1 MESGAIVFLRVKV
14 CLIHVI
20 ATSRKVRKK
29 INLHGLHLA
38 FPSYRANC
46 ICSLPCNIKD
56 PILSQVISLL
66 AFKASCKDP
75 GSWESFEWE
84 KDWRLLPSQKN
95 RVFYLLTCLNGQWS
109 AKMPLCLG
117 EFISKIIIN
126 TRPCML
132 FKGLSFLSF
141 IILSS
146 KRIPT
151 VNR

>member
-1 MESGAIVFLRVKV
+1 MENGAIVFLRVKV

-20 ATSRKVRKK
+20 ATSREVRKK

-66 AFKASCKDP
+66 AFKLPAKILAIL
-75 GSWESFEWE
+75 WKRE
-84 KDWRLLPSQKN
+84 RLMMTSVSKKN
-95 RVFYLLTCLNGQWS
+95 HVFYLFTCLNGQWS
-109 AKMPLCLG
+109 AKMPLCLS
-117 EFISKIIIN
+117 EFFTKITIN
-126 TRPCML
+126 ARPCML

>member
-75 GSWESFEWE
+75 GNPLNERKIDDYFRH
-84 KDWRLLPSQKN
+84 KKN

-117 EFISKIIIN
+117 EFFSKIMIN
-126 TRPCML
+126 ARPCML

>member
-66 AFKASCKDP
+66 AFKLPAKILAIL
-75 GSWESFEWE
+75 EWE
-84 KDWRLLPSQKN
+84 KDWRWLPSQKN
-95 RVFYLLTCLNGQWS
+95 HVFYLFTCLNGQWS
-109 AKMPLCLG
+109 AKMPLCLS
-117 EFISKIIIN
+117 EFFTKIMIN
-126 TRPCML
+126 ASLCML